1 MTRSS
6 ADLATTFDDLI
17 RDYYGR
23 IDSKPVLTVEEVVA
37 GYYGRP
43 VAPRRRWPL
52 RQASGIAAS
61 GALSLRSD
69 DGETLRQR
77 RHARARVA
85 SAFEAVAAIPPNEDE
100 YVVGGASPDAPSAS
114 SGVSSPTPAA
124 GLPGASVASPGP
136 APTLTGRAG
145 PSAKVQAPAPPLRTV
160 AAASMAEG
168 EDVTAEYLVDVRDP
182 LAAPDASA
190 TPAAPTASRA
200 AVPEP
205 PTVSPSV
212 PRAAPGPPP
221 TAGAASVP
229 PHLRLVP
236 PLSQTATVEEAE
248 LAADME
254 AILSG
259 QKIFNPSTGQLADRQ
274 RLVAEQTSHEPE
286 PPDTADP
293 ASAPPR
299 PAAEAPNEQA
309 IFDRI
314 AQSMQYANAYDLGT
328 VELENRFASFDRDGE
343 ALRQAN
349 AAKAAANARN
359 GDERPADERVGSEDF
374 IRDLDA
380 IREAR
385 ADVST
390 PEVMAP
396 DLPDAPD
403 IPSIATPSSVA
414 DWTDDP
420 DRDSACG
427 TSALQLALTESTDD
441 YSQPLFDTGEHVIAG
456 GDLFP
461 NRLRLGRQP
470 GVAFSYGQL
479 IAMADLYE
487 SVDQMLQAD
496 PAELNRVKALVDRS
510 TQYYRGNKATRSLDV
525 SNDEWDRATGG
536 RYLRLA
542 EDNYDHFSPNVLF
555 NDAVARTANRRA
567 NNQSSWRAH
576 HMRAIGEAQR
586 FFAGNPAA
594 DAVPEWALTVNAF
607 GDHFL
612 TDAFASGHLISKEL
626 MIAYFR
632 SNFYDGRSLKP
643 AARTFFQR
651 VAEQAFVGEVRRRFS
666 ALETTD
672 YPVCAWGWCL
682 RWHPNINSVDRFRS
696 LLIAAAEQE
705 PEKVAN
711 FAVKALHDKLNR
723 EGIEVTNGAGDGTWK
738 LTGDGHMNAKTLA
751 VMRKAVQASVAN
763 VQDRTVPAG
772 IRDFTPY
779 WDKVWTFVPRLT
791 PASQTRLTA
800 LVREYT
806 SPTSTALSTAAAE
819 VIRSQVDSL
828 INVLIREGKLKPA

>member
-1 MTRSS
+1 MTHSS
-6 ADLATTFDDLI
+6 ANLATTFDELI

-43 VAPRRRWPL
+43 FAPRRGRRFLPTTG
-52 RQASGIAAS
+52 AGAS

-69 DGETLRQR
+69 DGEVLRQR
-77 RHARARVA
+77 RPGRAPAAYAIEA
-85 SAFEAVAAIPPNEDE
+85 SAATPTTEEEYIVGSASSDGAAGSSGAAARMPAAARQDAAAAAP
-100 YVVGGASPDAPSAS
+100 VPAPVPAPVGGAEGRTPATSRSGPKAVGAAGSLSAS
-114 SGVSSPTPAA
+114 D
-124 GLPGASVASPGP
+124 
-136 APTLTGRAG
+136 
-145 PSAKVQAPAPPLRTV
+145 
-160 AAASMAEG
+160 
-168 EDVTAEYLVDVRDP
+168 DVTAEYLVDVRDP
-182 LAAPDASA
+182 LASAAPPPPIAASGLPA
-190 TPAAPTASRA
+190 TPPGSLPGVPGPSPTAEAASTRSHLTLLPPVSRA
-200 AVPEP
+200 
-205 PTVSPSV
+205 T
-212 PRAAPGPPP
+212 
-221 TAGAASVP
+221 
-229 PHLRLVP
+229 
-236 PLSQTATVEEAE
+236 TVEEAE
-248 LAADME
+248 LAADIE

-259 QKIFNPSTGQLADRQ
+259 QKVYDQSTGDLADRKG
-274 RLVAEQTSHEPE
+274 LVAAQTQHEPE
-286 PPDTADP
+286 PPDPADA
-293 ASAPPR
+293 ASTPPR
-299 PAAEAPNEQA
+299 PAADAPNEQA

-314 AQSMQYANAYDLGT
+314 AQSMQYANAYDLGE
-328 VELENRFASFDRDGE
+328 VKLDNRFAAFDRDGE
-343 ALRQAN
+343 ALQRAN
-349 AAKAAANARN
+349 EAKAAARARV
-359 GDERPADERVGSEDF
+359 GDERPTEQRVGSEDF

-380 IREAR
+380 IREAK
-385 ADVST
+385 A
-390 PEVMAP
+390 EVTTP
-396 DLPDAPD
+396 DLPEAPD

-420 DRDSACG
+420 NRDAACG
-427 TSALQLALTESTDD
+427 TSALQLALSEATDD
-441 YSQPLFDTGEHVIAG
+441 YSQPLFDTGEHVMAG
-456 GDLFP
+456 GDLYP

-479 IAMADLYE
+479 IAMADLFE

-496 PAELNRVKALVDRS
+496 PAELNRVKTLVDRS
-510 TQYYRGNKATRSLDV
+510 TQYYRTNKATRSLDV

-542 EDNYDHFSPNVLF
+542 EENYDHFSPNGLF

-576 HMRAIGEAQR
+576 HMRAMGEAQR
-586 FFAGNPAA
+586 FFASNPAA

-632 SNFYDGRSLKP
+632 SSFYDGRSLKP
-643 AARTFFQR
+643 AARSFFQR

-666 ALETTD
+666 ALETTN

-696 LLIAAAEQE
+696 LLVAAAEQE

-723 EGIEVTNGAGDGTWK
+723 EGIEVTNGAGDGTWT
-738 LTGDGHMNAKTLA
+738 LTGDGYMNAKTLA

-763 VQDRTVPAG
+763 VLDRTVPAG

-779 WDKVWTFVPRLT
+779 WDKVWKYVPRLT

-819 VIRSQVDSL
+819 VIRGQVDSL
-828 INVLIREGKLKPA
+828 INVLLREGKLKPA